1 MSLLVQLVGSALI
14 LVAFIAAQRERLSP
28 ASRGYLSLNAVGSLA
43 LAVSALVE
51 AQWGFLVLE
60 AVWCGVSTA
69 GLRRS
74 LLAG

>member
-1 MSLLVQLVGSALI
+1 MSLVVQLVGSALI
-14 LVAFIAAQRERLSP
+14 LIAFIAAQRERLAVS
-28 ASRGYLSLNAVGSLA
+28 SRGYLTLNAAGSLA
-43 LAVSALVE
+43 LSASALVE

-60 AVWCGVSTA
+60 AVWSAVSIA

>member
-1 MSLLVQLVGSALI
+1 MSLLVQLAGSALI
-14 LVAFIAAQRERLSP
+14 LIAFIAAQRERLTP
-28 ASRGYLSLNAVGSLA
+28 ASRSYLTLNALGSLA
-43 LAVSALVE
+43 LAVSALIE

-60 AVWCGVSTA
+60 TVWCWFSIA

>member
-1 MSLLVQLVGSALI
+1 MSLLVQLVGSLLI
-14 LVAFIAAQRERLSP
+14 LVAFIAAQKGRLDVS
-28 ASRGYLSLNAVGSLA
+28 SRSYLMLNTVGSLA

-60 AVWCGVSTA
+60 AVWSAVSIA

-74 LLAG
+74 LLTA

>member
-14 LVAFIAAQRERLSP
+14 LIAFIAAQRERLTP
-28 ASRGYLSLNAVGSLA
+28 ASRSYLALNAFGSIALA
-43 LAVSALVE
+43 LSAVVE

-60 AVWCGVSTA
+60 AVWGAVSIA

-74 LLAG
+74 FLAA

>member
-14 LVAFIAAQRERLSP
+14 LIAFIAAQRERVSP
-28 ASRGYLSLNAVGSLA
+28 ASRAYLTLNAAGSLA
-43 LAVSALVE
+43 LAVSALAE

-60 AVWCGVSTA
+60 AVWCGVSIA

>member
-1 MSLLVQLVGSALI
+1 MSLLVQLVGSALLLI
-14 LVAFIAAQRERLSP
+14 AFVAAQSGRLTP
-28 ASRGYLSLNAVGSLA
+28 ASRGYLILNAFGSLA

-60 AVWCGVSTA
+60 AVWCAVSIA

-74 LLAG
+74 LLPA